1 MLYTFLY
8 TASFFAHAFLVLHNC
23 ISITYNTHVRYN
35 VANDI
40 NHVVSFT
47 RIEKWFASILW
58 SKEP

>member
-1 MLYTFLY
+1 MLYIFLY

-47 RIEKWFASILW
+47 RIEK
-58 SKEP
+58 